1 MLSNFQELLPSHEI
15 KILSEHPNQLQ
26 MKHTYCLNKLLDRGT
41 IQYSVDCQCYVVVSQ
56 VASFQ
61 PHQILI

>member
-1 MLSNFQELLPSHEI
+1 MLANFHESHEI

-26 MKHTYCLNKLLDRGT
+26 MKHTYYLNKLLDLQT
-41 IQYSVDCQCYVVVSQ
+41 IQYSVDCQCYVVVNL